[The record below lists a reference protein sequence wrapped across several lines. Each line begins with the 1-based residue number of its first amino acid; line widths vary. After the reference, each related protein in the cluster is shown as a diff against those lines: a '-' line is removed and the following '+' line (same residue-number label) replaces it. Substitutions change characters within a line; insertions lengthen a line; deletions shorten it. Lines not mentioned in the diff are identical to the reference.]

1 MGHFFL
7 GKNSYRKGNCVQK
20 DTKNLLT
27 LGEEVC
33 IIIKVRMRTKLR
45 KESR

>member
-1 MGHFFL
+1 MGHFFG
-7 GKNSYRKGNCVQK
+7 GKIVIKRVILFKK

-27 LGEEVC
+27 LEKEVC
-33 IIIKVRMRTKLR
+33 IITKVRMRTKLR